1 MAARE
6 AAEAMGRGLR
16 QSVSASGGHVPVKAA
31 RELHDRLMAPGDV
44 RPSDVVDV
52 VHALARLIEV
62 EELRYERLVG
72 DSGGSHRAGY
82 AIGRILSLVQ
92 DDVSGVDVVSKF
104 CLDALTTPST
114 PPKAQAAGLR
124 LLCAVVSVTGFQF
137 PLTDE
142 RLVDRLRAWAL
153 GDLRPHAD
161 AAPRTARREAAD
173 AAEAAERAAAEAE
186 ASGAPTAH
194 LARRAATLASM
205 EALRVKTYALGCLAV
220 ALEAEDVA
228 SELVR
233 DGVMAEIL
241 TPLRLALVD
250 GAPNEGADVVEAFA
264 RDPDSERASP
274 RSLGVGGERDNTTTV
289 NRDDRDVDFG
299 RSTIAEDEEH
309 VVAVHEQMATETGDA
324 DAAAK
329 SLAEALTSRAP
340 ADAPSLPA
348 RLLEARLRA
357 LAATGEYIECFGQA
371 LRCGAVEVALALVRG
386 SYWNEDAP
394 AWPREAAERRLR
406 SVDAAVS
413 ESLRVTRRFVP
424 CAPQLPESLAAVCSL
439 LAHRKFAVTFVDRGG
454 VAALLSIPKGA
465 LSVDGFHRCL
475 FALSQSPSAMERL
488 LAPGRD
494 AATFAAAR
502 RCVDVA
508 LEALDGGHETARRH
522 AALFLALSFPFPAV
536 VDAFDAAGGLRP
548 LLNLLRHAAQLS
560 AAATAAAKQTACHA
574 CHALRQ
580 YARAHLH
587 RRVSRN
593 APDPGY
599 RAVDLGQA
607 ATDRN
612 LRAASRDPETAAS
625 MQKAS
630 WLPVDA
636 FVAQGGHEIVLAL
649 MHVAAGDRHFHE
661 CVPAGLAALRIAT
674 LHPSARNA
682 TVAAS
687 VGAPASLSAA
697 DVLLEIAS
705 RAAGAQ
711 DAEAAVD
718 ALQIVRQLVAP
729 PPALASAAS
738 AASAPPP
745 RRLQRERI
753 RVSTT
758 PSKKLAHR
766 RGSTAAGQKKDTESV
781 GEEKESAFDRAF
793 RPGRAALREAGG
805 LRALLAMLTRGAR
818 RLPPPNDDAARALCC
833 DALIACARDPA
844 IAQTLQTLQ
853 VARRLTEMV
862 SSHKHKRG
870 LGAAGAGSEARDPLA
885 GKNPGDT
892 GAAAAAEAGAE
903 FHRAA
908 VELIAITA
916 GGAAR
921 GSAALAAANAVA
933 VAPLRRMERH
943 AIAAATRVQY
953 PHEDLLRLIHE
964 HLSNAGLSKSAD
976 ALAAEAAEKLETPF
990 LGHRCIV
997 AEADASTPASRGK
1010 PSPRVSPRLRLSG
1023 GGSASRARLPSETKH
1038 ARIKARRGSLARRPG
1053 TAVAGVFGGT
1063 ATPRPGAFTLGM
1075 RAPPRTEA
1083 PEKKTP
1089 ETPASKNTRASPRR
1103 SKRKAS
1109 ALETTQSETA
1119 AAPVMPAASPGLP
1132 LGATDAATPLP
1143 VKSRVH
1149 ARFSLRAGEK
1159 RIDEKM
1165 PPARCGFVD
1174 RGDREGCGVRSKLD
1188 GVMTTYLRAQHRQ
1201 CASPA
1206 AACAPFS
1213 LLEPHACA
1221 EPRHPLA
1228 APLNFTKR
1236 VHRREWCAG
1245 AGGARGGAG
1254 GGARDRHFVFG
1265 RFRPVR
1271 ALRDEGATFTC
1282 AAFVGGRS
1290 GGDRVLAGTND
1301 GTLRLFDA
1309 SVGDVLEYVDA
1320 GHSGGVRAVSSR
1332 VSTSTH
1338 KPFALSSSAGE
1349 TFLWDVS
1356 VQPEFSADGPKAVL
1370 EGACSAAF
1378 DEHCA
1383 RVFHAGGNTPGT
1395 ASLFDV
1401 AAGRNVSRFF
1411 AWDESGINENAQTA
1425 SRRFVTRATSARQ
1438 YADVSFG
1445 PTGSSL
1451 VLWGNTLWDVRL
1463 PHPVR
1468 TFDAFSDGGGACF
1481 HPRGD
1486 EVVLNSEVWDLRSE
1500 RLLRSVHALDGCKL
1514 SWTRTGDCAVA
1525 SYRPPRDESILG
1537 AVRKTKHPLRTS
1549 FRAVDGANDYAEI
1562 ATVDVGSAVLD
1573 VSWDVCADAS
1583 LCAAEC
1589 DPLAA
1594 DFEDSVV
1601 RVYEAGRMRPTEE
1614 DSDAEDSDEIGDG
1627 RSEGDDEIGSF
1638 FHGALNENAMAAMR
1652 EDDDDDDDER
1662 RAARTAAAIAG
1673 DGAALAGLRALL
1685 GGLVAD
1691 RIRDA
1696 VEAEGAGADEG
1707 EEEEEDD
1714 VDVEFSLE
1722 PSGEED
1728 SAGDDDSEGS
1738 ASGSDSLLY
1747 EESDSESDSVL
1758 LSLSSGDGDEDEDSM
1773 TDSGG
1778 EESSSRTPGGGF

>member
-92 DDVSGVDVVSKF
+92 DDVSGVDVVSKY
-104 CLDALTTPST
+104 CLDALTSPST

-194 LARRAATLASM
+194 LARRAATLAKL

-233 DGVMAEIL
+233 DGVMSEIV
-241 TPLRLALVD
+241 TPLRLALVEK
-250 GAPNEGADVVEAFA
+250 APNEGADVVEAFIN
-264 RDPDSERASP
+264 DPDSERASP
-274 RSLGVGGERDNTTTV
+274 RSLGVGGERVERTV

-299 RSTIAEDEEH
+299 RSAIAEDEEH
-309 VVAVHEQMATETGDA
+309 VVASHEQMATETGDR

-386 SYWNEDAP
+386 SYWNEDNP

-406 SVDAAVS
+406 SVHAADAAVS
-413 ESLRVTRRFVP
+413 ESLAARRFVP

-682 TVAAS
+682 TVVAS

-697 DVLLEIAS
+697 DVLLEIAA

-745 RRLQRERI
+745 RRLQRERS

-885 GKNPGDT
+885 GKNPGRYRRGGGGGGWRRVSQGRR
-892 GAAAAAEAGAE
+892 GAHRHHRRRCRSRERGARGGE
-903 FHRAA
+903 RRRRGTSAPHGAPRHRGGDARA
-908 VELIAITA
+908 VP
-916 GGAAR
+916 AR
-921 GSAALAAANAVA
+921 GSSSADSRAPLERGSLEIRGRARRGGGGETRNAVPRSSVYRRRSRRVDAGVSGETVSPRLSA
-933 VAPLRRMERH
+933 VAPLRRRLSVSRAASLRDETRENQSAPWLARQAARH
-943 AIAAATRVQY
+943 R
-953 PHEDLLRLIHE
+953 R
-964 HLSNAGLSKSAD
+964 
-976 ALAAEAAEKLETPF
+976 
-990 LGHRCIV
+990 
-997 AEADASTPASRGK
+997 RG
-1010 PSPRVSPRLRLSG
+1010 RLRRDG
-1023 GGSASRARLPSETKH
+1023 H
-1038 ARIKARRGSLARRPG
+1038 
-1053 TAVAGVFGGT
+1053 
-1063 ATPRPGAFTLGM
+1063 
-1075 RAPPRTEA
+1075 
-1083 PEKKTP
+1083 
-1089 ETPASKNTRASPRR
+1089 ASPRR
-1103 SKRKAS
+1103 
-1109 ALETTQSETA
+1109 
-1119 AAPVMPAASPGLP
+1119 
-1132 LGATDAATPLP
+1132 
-1143 VKSRVH
+1143 VH
-1149 ARFSLRAGEK
+1149 ARDARA
-1159 RIDEKM
+1159 
-1165 PPARCGFVD
+1165 A
-1174 RGDREGCGVRSKLD
+1174 
-1188 GVMTTYLRAQHRQ
+1188 
-1201 CASPA
+1201 
-1206 AACAPFS
+1206 
-1213 LLEPHACA
+1213 
-1221 EPRHPLA
+1221 
-1228 APLNFTKR
+1228 
-1236 VHRREWCAG
+1236 
-1245 AGGARGGAG
+1245 ARGGARKKNARNARVEKHARVSAPVETQG
-1254 GGARDRHFVFG
+1254 ERPRKNTERNRGCACRARRLTGTAARRDRRGNAFTGQIARHS
-1265 RFRPVR
+1265 R
-1271 ALRDEGATFTC
+1271 AF
-1282 AAFVGGRS
+1282 
-1290 GGDRVLAGTND
+1290 
-1301 GTLRLFDA
+1301 
-1309 SVGDVLEYVDA
+1309 
-1320 GHSGGVRAVSSR
+1320 
-1332 VSTSTH
+1332 
-1338 KPFALSSSAGE
+1338 
-1349 TFLWDVS
+1349 
-1356 VQPEFSADGPKAVL
+1356 
-1370 EGACSAAF
+1370 
-1378 DEHCA
+1378 
-1383 RVFHAGGNTPGT
+1383 
-1395 ASLFDV
+1395 
-1401 AAGRNVSRFF
+1401 
-1411 AWDESGINENAQTA
+1411 
-1425 SRRFVTRATSARQ
+1425 
-1438 YADVSFG
+1438 
-1445 PTGSSL
+1445 
-1451 VLWGNTLWDVRL
+1451 
-1463 PHPVR
+1463 
-1468 TFDAFSDGGGACF
+1468 
-1481 HPRGD
+1481 
-1486 EVVLNSEVWDLRSE
+1486 
-1500 RLLRSVHALDGCKL
+1500 
-1514 SWTRTGDCAVA
+1514 
-1525 SYRPPRDESILG
+1525 
-1537 AVRKTKHPLRTS
+1537 
-1549 FRAVDGANDYAEI
+1549 
-1562 ATVDVGSAVLD
+1562 
-1573 VSWDVCADAS
+1573 
-1583 LCAAEC
+1583 
-1589 DPLAA
+1589 LAA
-1594 DFEDSVV
+1594 
-1601 RVYEAGRMRPTEE
+1601 RG
-1614 DSDAEDSDEIGDG
+1614 
-1627 RSEGDDEIGSF
+1627 
-1638 FHGALNENAMAAMR
+1638 
-1652 EDDDDDDDER
+1652 
-1662 RAARTAAAIAG
+1662 
-1673 DGAALAGLRALL
+1673 
-1685 GGLVAD
+1685 
-1691 RIRDA
+1691 
-1696 VEAEGAGADEG
+1696 
-1707 EEEEEDD
+1707 
-1714 VDVEFSLE
+1714 
-1722 PSGEED
+1722 
-1728 SAGDDDSEGS
+1728 
-1738 ASGSDSLLY
+1738 
-1747 EESDSESDSVL
+1747 
-1758 LSLSSGDGDEDEDSM
+1758 
-1773 TDSGG
+1773 
-1778 EESSSRTPGGGF
+1778 